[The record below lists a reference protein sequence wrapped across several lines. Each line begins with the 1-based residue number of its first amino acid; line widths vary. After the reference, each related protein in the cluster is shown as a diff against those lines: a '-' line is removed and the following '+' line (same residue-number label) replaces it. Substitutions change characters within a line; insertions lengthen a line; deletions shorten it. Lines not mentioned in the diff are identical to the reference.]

1 MSKKYS
7 KIATSS
13 LLSVALLL
21 GTTNIAALAEDS
33 NDSDSSS
40 QYEELSQT
48 YLKIIH
54 NGKVL
59 FHDKVALET
68 VIQTYNAKDEIIDS
82 QILKSEKELV
92 LETPELSKDEMLSYW
107 KIEEENMKVSIK
119 PVIVEKEEFEVKFLA
134 EKGGNIVENNA
145 KTSELIKSVEKESVL
160 ADLLPETLPN
170 TNFKFSGWYYKNGEK
185 VEPDKVKITDSK
197 QEIFARFYQDYND
210 NEIDDL
216 TENIKVKFVT
226 KTKDKI
232 DTVKLKVGQKIKA
245 PQLRAKDKVFLGWYV
260 DKNFETEYNNTPI
273 AEDTTLYAKW
283 EKADKVIEQ
292 SETKPI
298 TKQDVAEQVEQ
309 ILKER
314 ENNSQKDSDKKESTK
329 KDSDKKESTK
339 KDSDKKEST
348 KKDSD
353 KKESTKKDS
362 DKKESTKKD
371 SDKKE
376 STKKDSDKKESTK
389 KDSDTDNSVATKPA
403 VIADSTGGGFNN
415 TSADSGT
422 AAVGTS
428 AETTN
433 STESTENKDTE
444 KNEVT
449 KVEQPSIYRET
460 VNTYKNPNVGK
471 KFSVKFFDEN
481 GSFLFSLTLP
491 YGRTIQVYDQNK
503 NKKDEYSVRQDS
515 SITLNSTEY
524 VNADSVLL
532 NFESSQKRKNS
543 VKITEVYPKAVAA
556 NVQETTYNSSEKSNN
571 EQSNSGNGWLYG
583 LAAVAAI
590 ALGGAAYWLIRKKKL
605 AN

>member
-68 VIQTYNAKDEIIDS
+68 VIQTYNPKDEIIDS

-232 DTVKLKVGQKIKA
+232 DTVKLKIGQKIKA

-329 KDSDKKESTK
+329 KDSN
-339 KDSDKKEST
+339 
-348 KKDSD
+348 
-353 KKESTKKDS
+353 
-362 DKKESTKKD
+362 
-371 SDKKE
+371 
-376 STKKDSDKKESTK
+376 KKESTK

-422 AAVGTS
+422 AAVGTG

-583 LAAVAAI
+583 LVAVAAI

>member
-1 MSKKYS
+1 M
-7 KIATSS
+7 
-13 LLSVALLL
+13 
-21 GTTNIAALAEDS
+21 
-33 NDSDSSS
+33 
-40 QYEELSQT
+40 
-48 YLKIIH
+48 
-54 NGKVL
+54 L
-59 FHDKVALET
+59 FR
-68 VIQTYNAKDEIIDS
+68 S
-82 QILKSEKELV
+82 
-92 LETPELSKDEMLSYW
+92 
-107 KIEEENMKVSIK
+107 
-119 PVIVEKEEFEVKFLA
+119 
-134 EKGGNIVENNA
+134 
-145 KTSELIKSVEKESVL
+145 
-160 ADLLPETLPN
+160 
-170 TNFKFSGWYYKNGEK
+170 
-185 VEPDKVKITDSK
+185 
-197 QEIFARFYQDYND
+197 
-210 NEIDDL
+210 
-216 TENIKVKFVT
+216 
-226 KTKDKI
+226 
-232 DTVKLKVGQKIKA
+232 
-245 PQLRAKDKVFLGWYV
+245 
-260 DKNFETEYNNTPI
+260 
-273 AEDTTLYAKW
+273 
-283 EKADKVIEQ
+283 
-292 SETKPI
+292 
-298 TKQDVAEQVEQ
+298 
-309 ILKER
+309 
-314 ENNSQKDSDKKESTK
+314 
-329 KDSDKKESTK
+329 
-339 KDSDKKEST
+339 
-348 KKDSD
+348 
-353 KKESTKKDS
+353 
-362 DKKESTKKD
+362 
-371 SDKKE
+371 
-376 STKKDSDKKESTK
+376 K
-389 KDSDTDNSVATKPA
+389 KDSDTDNSVVTKPA

-422 AAVGTS
+422 AAVGTG

-583 LAAVAAI
+583 LVAVAAI